1 MESKCHTLEVA
12 QLTVKV
18 AETPCLPTAQE
29 SWCMYFFVPGSPHH
43 NDPPM
48 EVSHVRQTEF
58 PEFWTV
64 AATAKTLAFF
74 AEVVVVTEPVEE
86 NVVVVVVGVAVV
98 ECMRS
103 WTVPAAAVSVAAAAA
118 AAAAVHAAGA
128 ACASV
133 LVAHTRQQSAC
144 ASPHSGTLRL
154 APSPQ
159 PPRNPNSLGQAGCKG
174 AVPPPTTSN
183 GFRHATWKPA
193 PSFASGSLPNASGRR
208 RLSSMG
214 PTRKNRQPS
223 WRLAA
228 CLQRG
233 DGPDMGLRA
242 ERSHDS

>member
-1 MESKCHTLEVA
+1 
-12 QLTVKV
+12 
-18 AETPCLPTAQE
+18 
-29 SWCMYFFVPGSPHH
+29 
-43 NDPPM
+43 
-48 EVSHVRQTEF
+48 
-58 PEFWTV
+58 V

-118 AAAAVHAAGA
+118 AAAVHAAGA
-128 ACASV
+128 ACAGV
-133 LVAHTRQQSAC
+133 LVAHTRQQSAG
-144 ASPHSGTLRL
+144 ASQHSGTLRL

-183 GFRHATWKPA
+183 GFRHATLKPA
-193 PSFASGSLPNASGRR
+193 PSFASGSPPIASGRR
-208 RLSSMG
+208 RLSSMV
-214 PTRKNRQPS
+214 PPSKNRQPS

-233 DGPDMGLRA
+233 DGPDMGL
-242 ERSHDS
+242 